1 MPKGKI
7 FCPYES
13 AFFPSTEFRI
23 VDATKVHDVE
33 PLHRA
38 TDGVLV
44 ELNNHQLDV
53 IEPAL
58 GEMPEIVFGCE

>member
-1 MPKGKI
+1 
-7 FCPYES
+7 
-13 AFFPSTEFRI
+13 
-23 VDATKVHDVE
+23 
-33 PLHRA
+33 LHRA